1 MIRRV
6 PIATITI
13 DQFSVVFS
21 SQVTTQA

>member
-1 MIRRV
+1 MIRRA
-6 PIATITI
+6 PIVTITI